1 MQENLKIIDEGH
13 KSSNF
18 NEKARYYI
26 IFFILLLINIGL
38 SFAQNNTI
46 DGVWYFVSNYSGI
59 NIRVFKDNQAADFYF
74 ELSDTYNVKPMSL
87 KSKNYKIES
96 TSRINI
102 DGKTYVYYTS
112 PQIFII
118 EESRGWGSITTNY
131 YHPVLEIKSESLI
144 GNWIITGEEY
154 DIEVEITANS
164 LTFKKGKIQRNFA
177 FSSPGFPVIAL
188 KDSSGTNFTRNYF
201 FFGKDIV
208 ALNIPGE
215 SGAQLFQR
223 KN

>member
-1 MQENLKIIDEGH
+1 MQENLKIIDEDY

-18 NEKARYYI
+18 NEKTRYYI
-26 IFFILLLINIGL
+26 LFIILLLINIGV
-38 SFAQNNTI
+38 SFAQNNTL
-46 DGVWYFVSNYSGI
+46 DGVWYYINNTEI
-59 NIRVFKDNQAADFYF
+59 NIWVFKENQAADFSF
-74 ELSDTYNVKPMSL
+74 DLSYTNNLKPMSL

-96 TSRINI
+96 TSRIII

-118 EESRGWGSITTNY
+118 EEKRGWGSMTTNY
-131 YHPVLEIKSESLI
+131 YHPVLEIKPESLI

-154 DIEVEITANS
+154 DVEVEITANS
-164 LTFKKGKIQRNFA
+164 LTIKKGKIQRSFS

-201 FFGKDIV
+201 FFGKDIL
-208 ALNIPGE
+208 AFNIPGE
-215 SGAQLFQR
+215 SDVMIYQR